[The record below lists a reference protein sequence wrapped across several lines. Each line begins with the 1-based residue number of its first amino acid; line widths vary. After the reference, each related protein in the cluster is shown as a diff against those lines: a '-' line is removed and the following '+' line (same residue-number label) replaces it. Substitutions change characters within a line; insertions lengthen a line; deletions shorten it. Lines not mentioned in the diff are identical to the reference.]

1 VVPAGPFTA
10 CRQLAN
16 PQGFL
21 AIFLIAEGFVA
32 THLIRQSYWFLPSA
46 TAWCGEMA
54 LYRPAFFGACMYL
67 KAFLLW
73 AIFLIG
79 AYFYTLREKH
89 PETTQ
94 LAAYLIFIMI
104 FSAVA
109 FVIFTGIVLLLVA
122 RDQVGLLESALP
134 SLLILLLA
142 FIPAF
147 FVARWQLRKPPSQ
160 RSPD

>member
-1 VVPAGPFTA
+1 
-10 CRQLAN
+10 
-16 PQGFL
+16 
-21 AIFLIAEGFVA
+21 
-32 THLIRQSYWFLPSA
+32 
-46 TAWCGEMA
+46 
-54 LYRPAFFGACMYL
+54 MYL

-147 FVARWQLRKPPSQ
+147 LVARWQLRKPPSQ